1 MKQKPKTGEG
11 PRKIEIEERDEN
23 GAPAANESRKGN
35 GENAES
41 DFRFED
47 RRHWVH
53 DDESIEER
61 TGEEVS
67 PRKPTLIDE
76 YRERTEEAERR
87 LQEYIE
93 AFKGFKQ
100 EQEQVRDRLNRDVDR
115 RVELKFGTLVNEL
128 LEAVDNLDLALEHV
142 SEVPEAAPLA
152 QGVELA
158 RRRFLETLERHGVEK
173 VDPMGQEFDPNEAE
187 AVRVDP
193 VDDRAMAGKVTQL
206 LRPGYRL
213 GERIIRPARV
223 AVGHHDGA

>member
-1 MKQKPKTGEG
+1 MKQKPKTGKG
-11 PRKIEIEERDEN
+11 PRKIEIEERDPQ
-23 GAPAANESRKGN
+23 GTPAANETRKGN
-35 GENAES
+35 GENGES

-47 RRHWVH
+47 RRHWAH
-53 DDESIEER
+53 DDEAIEER
-61 TGEEVS
+61 AEEQVS
-67 PRKPTLIDE
+67 PRQPTLIDE
-76 YRERTEEAERR
+76 YRERTAEAEQR

-100 EQEQVRDRLNRDVDR
+100 EQEQFRERLNRDVDR

-128 LEAVDNLDLALEHV
+128 LEAVDNMDLALEHA
-142 SEVPEAAPLA
+142 SEVPEAGPLA

-173 VDPMGQEFDPNEAE
+173 VDPRGEEFDPNEAE

-193 VDDRAMAGKVTQL
+193 VDDPAMASKVTKV